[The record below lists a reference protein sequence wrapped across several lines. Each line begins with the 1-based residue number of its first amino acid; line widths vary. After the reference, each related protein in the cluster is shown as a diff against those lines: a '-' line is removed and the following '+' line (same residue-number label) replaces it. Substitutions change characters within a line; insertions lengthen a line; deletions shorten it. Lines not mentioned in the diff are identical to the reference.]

1 MGEIIFEW
9 IIGGIYV
16 AFRTLYDWLKEKL
29 FGIKDKKKAELK
41 RIENKIL
48 YKKIT
53 LTENQNNG
61 LKSGLNGAVLE
72 VIDKEN
78 VFAEFYDL
86 NGKQIEL
93 DNKSVFEIRID
104 QFRLTK

>member
-16 AFRTLYDWLKEKL
+16 AIRTFYDWIKEKL
-29 FGIKDKKKAELK
+29 FGIKDKQKAELK
-41 RIENKIL
+41 KIEKKIL
-48 YKKIT
+48 YKKIR
-53 LTENQNNG
+53 LTENLNNG

-72 VIDKEN
+72 VIDKKN

-86 NGKQIEL
+86 NGKQIEI
-93 DNKSVFEIRID
+93 DDKIVFEIGID
-104 QFRLTK
+104 QFKLIK

>member
-41 RIENKIL
+41 KIENKIL
-48 YKKIT
+48 YKKIR

-61 LKSGLNGAVLE
+61 LKNGLNGAVLE